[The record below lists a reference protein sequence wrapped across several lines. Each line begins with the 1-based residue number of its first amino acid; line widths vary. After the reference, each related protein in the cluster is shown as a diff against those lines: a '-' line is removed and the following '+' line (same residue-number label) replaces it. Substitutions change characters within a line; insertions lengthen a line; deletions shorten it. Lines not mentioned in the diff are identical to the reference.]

1 MAIACFR
8 LFTLRPEPLLSVPF
22 FLRCIADLTRLPAA
36 FPYLAM
42 SSISANAVLKRNPH
56 QHIGVA
62 TRLAWHGVDAA
73 NQDELSDLPSR
84 WTLATVPL

>member
-1 MAIACFR
+1 MACFR

-42 SSISANAVLKRNPH
+42 RVIDANVVLR
-56 QHIGVA
+56 
-62 TRLAWHGVDAA
+62 
-73 NQDELSDLPSR
+73 
-84 WTLATVPL
+84 

>member
-8 LFTLRPEPLLSVPF
+8 LFTLRPDPLFSVPF

-42 SSISANAVLKRNPH
+42 GRVGAKAMLNQHDANVSLFMQQP
-56 QHIGVA
+56 V
-62 TRLAWHGVDAA
+62 TD
-73 NQDELSDLPSR
+73 
-84 WTLATVPL
+84 